1 MSIETNKQAVR
12 NLYEDVLS
20 QGNLALI
27 DQLVSPEMRN
37 HNGLDG
43 QEGFKQTV
51 MMLRIAFPDIH
62 YHVDDIIAEND
73 KVVVRWTFHGTHLG
87 PFEGREPT
95 GRQVTNRAIAIFR
108 LQESQ
113 VVERW
118 ALVEG
123 VAHQLEASR

>member
-1 MSIETNKQAVR
+1 MSIETNKQVVR

-27 DQLVSPEMRN
+27 DQLVSPEMLN
-37 HNGLDG
+37 HNGLGG

-51 MMLRIAFPDIH
+51 MMLRTAFPDIQ
-62 YHVDDIIAEND
+62 YRVDDIIAEND

-108 LQESQ
+108 LQEGQ

-123 VAHQLEASR
+123 VASQ

>member
-1 MSIETNKQAVR
+1 MSIETNKQVVR
-12 NLYEDVLS
+12 SLYEDVFNK
-20 QGNLALI
+20 GNLAVI
-27 DQLVSPEMRN
+27 DQLVSSSMIN
-37 HNGLDG
+37 HNGLQG

-51 MMLRIAFPDIH
+51 MMLRTAFPDIQ
-62 YHVDDIIAEND
+62 YSVDDIIAEND

-108 LQESQ
+108 LQEDR
-113 VVERW
+113 VIERW

-123 VAHQLEASR
+123 VAHQLRTSE